1 MTAPKLRFKE
11 FDSDWSK
18 VKLKELVISLD
29 AGVSVN
35 GEDVDV
41 TEDDFSVLKTS
52 CVSLGVFNAN
62 ERKLVNLENE
72 IQRLKEPLLDNSL
85 VMNRSNTPLL
95 VGSSAFIKKAPK
107 NTYLSDR
114 LWQIKVNDKADI
126 RWLSFHLSSET
137 TLIKLRDMATGTS
150 NSMKNITKSD
160 VLNFELSAPSKQE
173 QTKIASFLSAVD
185 EKVSQLT
192 QKHQLLSQY
201 KQGMM
206 QKLFSQQIRFKA
218 DDGSEFGELKQ
229 KCIKDLNLYISDGN
243 YGELY
248 PTASQFE
255 TVGIPFIR
263 ANNIKNL
270 RITNDDMRF
279 IDEDL
284 NRVLVSG
291 HLKENDILVT
301 TRGDIGM
308 LALVDK
314 QHENSNINA
323 QICLLRV
330 LNSKELDSLY
340 LLYFLHSSFGQKQF
354 KELQTGTA
362 LKQLP
367 KKNLNQIIVL
377 IPCLEEQTKIAN
389 FLSAIDQKIEVVA
402 QQIEQAKTW
411 KKGLLQQM
419 FV

>member
-1 MTAPKLRFKE
+1 MVVPKLRFKE
-11 FDSDWSK
+11 FESTVEVRKLGNISNIVVGFVGTVSDQYCDQNEGIPF
-18 VKLKELVISLD
+18 VRTQNVRD
-29 AGVSVN
+29 GY
-35 GEDVDV
+35 
-41 TEDDFSVLKTS
+41 FSVENLEYVTRDFHKKNKKSQIFNGDVLIARVGANMGMVCAVENLDTEANCANVIIIKNNAQLNS
-52 CVSLGVFNAN
+52 QYLSLFLNSENGQKQIHSGGAGGAQAVFN
-62 ERKLVNLENE
+62 
-72 IQRLKEPLLDNSL
+72 
-85 VMNRSNTPLL
+85 
-95 VGSSAFIKKAPK
+95 
-107 NTYLSDR
+107 
-114 LWQIKVNDKADI
+114 
-126 RWLSFHLSSET
+126 T
-137 TLIKLRDMATGTS
+137 TLAKEISFPYFPL
-150 NSMKNITKSD
+150 
-160 VLNFELSAPSKQE
+160 EE

-185 EKVSQLT
+185 EKISQLT
-192 QKHQLLSQY
+192 QKHALLSQY

-206 QKLFSQQIRFKA
+206 QKLFSQQLRFKA
-218 DDGSEFGELKQ
+218 DDGSEFGEFKQ

-279 IDEDL
+279 INEDL

-291 HLKENDILVT
+291 HLKENDILIT

-389 FLSAIDQKIEVVA
+389 CLSAIDQKIEIVA
-402 QQIEQAKTW
+402 QQIEQAKQW